1 MAETIFSQIIRGEIK
16 VDILHDDDQV
26 LAFRDI
32 APQGP
37 VHILVIPKKE
47 IATTNDIAEEDEV
60 LVGHMIRVATDLAES
75 EGIAATGYRL
85 VINCNHDGGQDIH
98 HLHVHLIGGR
108 KMTWPPG

>member
-1 MAETIFSQIIRGEIK
+1 MAETIFSQIIRGEIL
-16 VDILHDDDQV
+16 VEILHDDDQV

-32 APQGP
+32 APQAP
-37 VHILVIPKKE
+37 VHILIIPKIE
-47 IATTNDIAEEDEV
+47 IGTANDIAEEDEV

-75 EGIAATGYRL
+75 EGIAETGYRL